1 MMNLRHVPVLLEEA
15 LVYLDALRPGIY
27 IDGTIGLAG
36 HSLEILRRNPQAEII
51 GFDLDEASLLEAK
64 QRLTNYAD
72 RVRLIQAD
80 FRCLPEMEIDF
91 GRVCGLILDL
101 GVSSFQL
108 NNPQRGF
115 SFNLEGPLDMR
126 FDHRTKVTAAKILE
140 KYPER
145 HLARIFSEYG
155 ELKQAR
161 LLAREIVAH
170 RKNQAI
176 QTTTQLRRLVE
187 EVCHWRPEPGKI
199 HPAAKVFQALRIM
212 VNGELKDLDKFLEK
226 AASIFPPG
234 ARLVV
239 ISFHSLEDRIIKHTF
254 SHLARANGFNPL
266 LKVLT
271 RKPVLPSEEEVSR
284 NPRSRSAKLRAAEVI
299 RND

>member
-1 MMNLRHVPVLLEEA
+1 MNLGHVPVLLEEA

-64 QRLTNYAD
+64 QRLANYAD

-91 GRVCGLILDL
+91 GRVRGLILDL

-140 KYPER
+140 KYPEG

-155 ELKQAR
+155 EFKQAR
-161 LLAREIVAH
+161 LLAREIVAR
-170 RKNQAI
+170 RKNQAF

-199 HPAAKVFQALRIM
+199 HPAARVFQALRIM

-226 AASIFPPG
+226 AVSIFRRG

-254 SHLARANGFNPL
+254 SHLARANDFNPL